1 LIILSKY
8 FKEKIGYNTLYY
20 KIILVKGRKMIPTAK
35 NIAKL
40 KQQKLNA
47 QKTKVHQKISNTFI
61 ESAIQN
67 NNASAIKTIYYLASA
82 VETVKDLDKL
92 DNNKL
97 LTIKF
102 DTRDM
107 LKYTEMNLPNIKK
120 NIEAMQQTSIT
131 FYDDDQEL
139 IRGRSL
145 LPSYDFYYGKHII
158 EVKLFVEVAKLII
171 DVKRNYSM
179 INTKSLMKFKSKHTL
194 RMLPLLYRIA
204 NFSEDV
210 AKRKTYELD
219 ELNALFGTNY
229 KKFYDIER
237 YILKPVKE
245 ELDAHSKLS
254 FIHETNYD
262 YFDAGR
268 PKAISITIDVIENAP
283 RLF

>member
-1 LIILSKY
+1 
-8 FKEKIGYNTLYY
+8 
-20 KIILVKGRKMIPTAK
+20 MIPTPE
-35 NIAKL
+35 NIAKMKRENL
-40 KQQKLNA
+40 AESKL
-47 QKTKVHQKISNTFI
+47 TIHPKISNTFI

-67 NNASAIKTIYYLASA
+67 NNASAIKTIYYLASHL
-82 VETVKDLDKL
+82 EKLKELKDKSPTTLVS
-92 DNNKL
+92 
-97 LTIKF
+97 IRF
-102 DTRDM
+102 DTREM
-107 LKYTEMNLPNIKK
+107 LKYTDMKLPEVKRNLK
-120 NIEAMQQTSIT
+120 AMQQTSIT
-131 FYDDDQEL
+131 FIDKKNRTEAG
-139 IRGRSL
+139 INL
-145 LPSYDFYYGKHII
+145 LPYYEFVYGKHTV
-158 EVKLFVEVAKLII
+158 EVKIFVKVAKLII

>member
-1 LIILSKY
+1 
-8 FKEKIGYNTLYY
+8 
-20 KIILVKGRKMIPTAK
+20 VIPTEE
-35 NIAKL
+35 NIAKI
-40 KQQKLNA
+40 KRKKLESS
-47 QKTKVHQKISNTFI
+47 KIKVHQKISNTFI

-67 NNASAIKTIYYLASA
+67 NNASAIKTIYYLASHL
-82 VETVKDLDKL
+82 EGLKELKEKSPTTL
-92 DNNKL
+92 
-97 LTIKF
+97 ISMKF
-102 DTRDM
+102 DTREM
-107 LKYTEMNLPNIKK
+107 LKYTNMKLPNIKK
-120 NIEAMQQTSIT
+120 NMEAMQKTSIT
-131 FYDDDQEL
+131 FYDDREEL

-145 LPSYDFYYGKHII
+145 LPSYDFYYGKHTI
-158 EVKLFVEVAKLII
+158 EVKLFVEIAKLII

-179 INTKSLMKFKSKHTL
+179 IDTKSLMKFKSKHTL
-194 RMLPLLYRIA
+194 RMLPLLSRIA

-210 AKRKTYELD
+210 AKRKTYKLN

-254 FIHETNYD
+254 LIYETNYD

-268 PKAISITIDVIENAP
+268 PKAISITIDIIENAP